1 MVEAEIKCNYLKK
14 KKGITCVPMSLDF
27 WLNRFHL
34 IVIRLD
40 SYFEVIFAQTNPNCT
55 NDLLVSNV
63 QLQWKMSSQFSRGV
77 SNQAA
82 VLGLT
87 RFLVSPTNPL
97 AGPSEALLQPT
108 ELVNSKMS
116 SFRRYQMS
124 QYELQW
130 NVYKVMQNVSILRNN
145 ITVNIF
151 VP

>member
-1 MVEAEIKCNYLKK
+1 
-14 KKGITCVPMSLDF
+14 
-27 WLNRFHL
+27 
-34 IVIRLD
+34 
-40 SYFEVIFAQTNPNCT
+40 
-55 NDLLVSNV
+55 
-63 QLQWKMSSQFSRGV
+63 MSSQLGRGA

-87 RFLVSPTNPL
+87 RLLVSPTNPL

-124 QYELQW
+124 QDELQW
-130 NVYKVMQNVSILRNN
+130 NVYKVMQNVSILCKN